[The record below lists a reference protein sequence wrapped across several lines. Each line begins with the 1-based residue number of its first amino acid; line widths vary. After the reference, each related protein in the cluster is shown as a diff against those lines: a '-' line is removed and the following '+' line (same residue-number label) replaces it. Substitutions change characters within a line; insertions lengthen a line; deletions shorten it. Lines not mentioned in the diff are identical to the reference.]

1 MKRREFITF
10 VSGAAAWPLAAQAQ
24 QPERMR
30 RIGVLLPGT
39 PTSFA
44 PRANAFVQGL
54 RELGYVEGETVA
66 FEWKWGE
73 DRTERLPQLAEELV
87 RLDVDA
93 IVTGG
98 TTAAKALKN
107 ATRTVPIVM
116 AIIGDP
122 VAVGLAQSLARPGG
136 NATGFSILAP
146 DLSGKRLQLLKE
158 VLPGLSSVAV
168 ISTVTNP
175 QAPIE
180 LKETQAAAETNISTN

>member
-1 MKRREFITF
+1 MRRRNFITLIG
-10 VSGAAAWPLAAQAQ
+10 GAAVVWPIAAHGQ

-30 RIGVLLPGT
+30 RIGILLAGT

-54 RELGYVEGETVA
+54 RELGYVEDKTVA

-87 RLDVDA
+87 RLDVDL
-93 IVTGG
+93 ILTGG
-98 TTAAKALKN
+98 TPAAKALKS

-122 VAVGLAQSLARPGG
+122 VAVGLVQSLARPGG
-136 NATGFSILAP
+136 NATGFSIVAP

-158 VLPGLSSVAV
+158 LLPGLSSVAA

-180 LKETQAAAETNISTN
+180 FKETQAALRH

>member
-1 MKRREFITF
+1 MNRRDFITLL
-10 VSGAAAWPLAAQAQ
+10 GTAAAWPIAAQGQ

-30 RIGVLLPGT
+30 RIGILLAGT

-54 RELGYVEGETVA
+54 RELGYVEGKTVA

-98 TTAAKALKN
+98 ILPRRHSRTPLK
-107 ATRTVPIVM
+107 PC
-116 AIIGDP
+116 
-122 VAVGLAQSLARPGG
+122 
-136 NATGFSILAP
+136 
-146 DLSGKRLQLLKE
+146 LS
-158 VLPGLSSVAV
+158 
-168 ISTVTNP
+168 
-175 QAPIE
+175 
-180 LKETQAAAETNISTN
+180 